1 MNARFLSSCVI
12 KNSFAALVYCSKSV
26 GAQGIL
32 AVALV
37 AIITSATTGPAYAQ
51 ENLTVEQLKKQLD
64 EQRIALEEVI
74 ANRESTAAKAEEI
87 KQKLLESG
95 EQQRSAEEELT
106 ELCEEQ
112 EELKAGSL
120 EECLSNLDS

>member
-1 MNARFLSSCVI
+1 MNARFFSSLVI
-12 KNSFAALVYCSKSV
+12 KNSFAAVVSGSKFV

-37 AIITSATTGPAYAQ
+37 AMMSTAATSSAYAQ
-51 ENLTVEQLKKQLD
+51 ETSTVEQLKKQLE
-64 EQRIALEEVI
+64 EQRIALEEAI

-87 KQKLLESG
+87 KQELAES
-95 EQQRSAEEELT
+95 EERRQAVEEEMT